1 MVKEYVRGSGKNSVI
16 AGVCYGLAEYF
27 GIDKVIVRAFG
38 ILLLGLTPIP
48 TLCAYLFLV
57 LTSQDEQSLKF
68 EEFKNSGYEDD
79 KAKENTEQ
87 PITPES
93 EVVDLGSY
101 LSDDE

>member
-1 MVKEYVRGSGKNSVI
+1 MIKEYVRGSGKNSVI
-16 AGVCYGLAEYF
+16 AGVCYGLADYF
-27 GIDKVIVRAFG
+27 GIDKVVVRAFS

-68 EEFKNSGYEDD
+68 EEFKNSSYEDD
-79 KAKENTEQ
+79 IAKENTEQ

-93 EVVDLGSY
+93 EVVDLDSY